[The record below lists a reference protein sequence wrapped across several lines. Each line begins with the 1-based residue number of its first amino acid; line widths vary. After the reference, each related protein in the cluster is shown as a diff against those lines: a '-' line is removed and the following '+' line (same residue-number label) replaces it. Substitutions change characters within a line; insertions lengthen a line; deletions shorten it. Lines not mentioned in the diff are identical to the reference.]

1 MISKW
6 LLVHSLFLFALP
18 VIVAYYGVTTAGA
31 AGLVLLALFWRWA
44 VTLFGVLFPVKVP
57 DLQLDTL
64 SISHFSEK
72 VRWCMD
78 RLGVDYHESPSA
90 GVIGVMFTGR
100 TVPRLRVRTGRV
112 CSSLG
117 NSAEILRYLWGRY
130 ACERGSQADFLEPF
144 AERVELE
151 KRIDR
156 YGAHLQ
162 VWVYY
167 HILDDRGLALHVW
180 GRDDGAV
187 PRWQRLLLPVLFPV
201 TRVFLRKAFRISDDH
216 YEKTVTQI
224 EVLLEDI
231 ESRLTDGRR
240 SILGSDAADYVD
252 YSFAAMSA
260 LWLQPPE
267 FAAGR
272 ARAVRIDRERY
283 PAGMKSDVERW
294 AERCPLAVSFVERL
308 YREERASG

>member
-1 MISKW
+1 MTDKR

-18 VIVAYYGVTTAGA
+18 VIVAYYGISAAGA
-31 AGLVLLALFWRWA
+31 VGLVLLALLWRWA
-44 VTLFGVLFPVKVP
+44 VTVSGILFPEQVP

-78 RLGVDYHESPSA
+78 RLGVDYRESPSA

-130 ACERGSQADFLEPF
+130 ARERGSQADFLEPLE
-144 AERVELE
+144 ARVELE

-167 HILDDRGLALHVW
+167 HILDDRDLALHVW
-180 GRDDGAV
+180 GRDDAAV

-201 TRVFLRKAFRISDDH
+201 TRVFLRKAFRISADH
-216 YEKTVTQI
+216 YERTVTQI
-224 EVLLEDI
+224 EVLLADI
-231 ESRLTDGRR
+231 ESKLGDGRR
-240 SILGSDAADYVD
+240 SILGSEGADYVD
-252 YSFAAMSA
+252 YSFAAISA

-272 ARAVRIDRERY
+272 ASAVRMDRERY
-283 PAGMKSDVERW
+283 PPGMNTDVERW
-294 AERCPLAVSFVERL
+294 ADRFPLAVNFVERL